1 MTKAVEIIRPSG
13 RLDGA
18 SAPALEATILSAID
32 GGVQGVLLDCADL
45 TYVSSAGLR
54 VILIAAKRL
63 GAAGGVFALCGL
75 TWQVERILDTSGFTS
90 FLDIHPSVEAATR
103 ALDAS

>member
-1 MTKAVEIIRPSG
+1 MTPEVEIVRPSG

-18 SAPALEATILSAID
+18 SAPALEAAILSAID
-32 GGVQGVLLDCADL
+32 GGARRLLLDCADL

-63 GAAGGVFALCGL
+63 KASGGAFALCGL
-75 TWQVERILDTSGFTS
+75 TWQVERILETSGFTS
-90 FLDIHPSVEAATR
+90 FLDIHPSVEAAAR
-103 ALDAS
+103 SLAKA